1 MGAVSTFLIVDD
13 HASFRAQARALL
25 EENGHVVVGEAV
37 DGQSAIEMTG
47 ALRPEAVLLDVGL
60 PDIDGIEVARRL
72 AEAPAPPAVV
82 LTSSRE
88 ASEYGPRLASCPAA
102 GFIAKDELSG
112 SAIADLLAGVRISP
126 GSAQ

>member
-1 MGAVSTFLIVDD
+1 MSTFLIVDD

-25 EENGHVVVGEAV
+25 EENGYAVVGEAV
-37 DGQSAIEMTG
+37 DGESGIEMAR
-47 ALRPEAVLLDVGL
+47 ALRPEAVLLDIGL

-72 AEAPAPPAVV
+72 AEAPTAPAVV

-88 ASEYGPRLASCPAA
+88 AAEYGPRLVGCPAA

-112 SAIADLLAGVRISP
+112 SAIAALLAGVRSP
-126 GSAQ
+126 RAAP